1 MMRGALALLAG
12 LLAGVATTPAL
23 ATGEIVCTG
32 ENVTVDLLVGRLP
45 VLNVLR
51 AVVTIGDKTWS
62 SQPDVMPGE
71 AIAVGHAFEDDTRLL
86 LDLTDDNISEVVG
99 RLRAFTLEEGKDF
112 VSGGVFSMK
121 GEGAFLVDC
130 SLRG

>member
-1 MMRGALALLAG
+1 MMRAPLAASLMFLLAG
-12 LLAGVATTPAL
+12 AATPAL
-23 ATGEIVCTG
+23 ATGSITCEG

-45 VLNVLR
+45 VLSVLR
-51 AVVTIGDKTWS
+51 AVITIGDRTWS
-62 SQPDVMPGE
+62 TEPGVVAGE
-71 AIAVGHAFEDDTRLL
+71 PVAVGQAFEGDGRLL
-86 LDLTDDNISEVVG
+86 LDLTDEGVSEVVG
-99 RLRAFTLEEGKDF
+99 RLRAYTLEEGKDF